1 MQLAKVAVGVVPHR
15 GNPWHL
21 FTFCLSH
28 QQPLDPLHP
37 GQALGLRGDLGKEEV
52 AFQQANGQVT
62 SCRRAM
68 TKFPKDKE
76 PSHRK
81 EVEPNSHFHSFLQKP
96 WNILEYWNAFKT
108 AERLLMVSRLVG
120 FVALQMR
127 VAVERAR
134 AAESATL
141 RSALTEVRA
150 EASVRRANMIIRK
163 MIEKAI

>member
-1 MQLAKVAVGVVPHR
+1 MAKVALGVVPHR

-21 FTFCLSH
+21 FMFCLSH

-76 PSHRK
+76 PSHRQ
-81 EVEPNSHFHSFLQKP
+81 EVEPNSHFHSFLHKP
-96 WNILEYWNAFKT
+96 WNALKT

-150 EASVRRANMIIRK
+150 EAGVRRANMMIRK
-163 MIEKAI
+163 MIEKVI